1 MLQKHI
7 IKIKFNK
14 GVFAPSFLEKNGV
27 FWQFKGFNPYF
38 FDVVLL
44 S

>member
-27 FWQFKGFNPYF
+27 FWQIKGFMSYF
-38 FDVVLL
+38 FGAVL
-44 S
+44 